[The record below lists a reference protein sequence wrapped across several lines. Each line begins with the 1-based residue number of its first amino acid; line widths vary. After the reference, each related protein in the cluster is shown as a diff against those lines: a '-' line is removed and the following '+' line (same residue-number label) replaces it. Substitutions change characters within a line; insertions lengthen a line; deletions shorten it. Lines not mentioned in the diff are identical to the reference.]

1 MLLSKEKIIIAYYY
15 IALIAFAVSACAV
28 MFDQESSGGIAYINF
43 IIAFTFMV
51 WGVFVL
57 RPFTK
62 GYLIEIPSKTILS
75 LMFTCYGC

>member
-51 WGVFVL
+51 WGVLYCVPL
-57 RPFTK
+57 RK
-62 GYLIEIPSKTILS
+62 AIL
-75 LMFTCYGC
+75 